1 MEPWIIFS
9 VITFLV
15 ILLSATFKY
24 LITKKKIK
32 ATIVSKIFYYD
43 DETFIKSWR
52 KTKEKGLL
60 IFVIKSAIYYTFY
73 LVILFGITFL
83 NVNGGKS
90 YLYENRLLLIIVFA
104 IFVGFGCL
112 LTPIKWNMQQD
123 KYSKLTDMEQIE
135 NDNNK

>member
-1 MEPWIIFS
+1 MEPLIIFS
-9 VITFLV
+9 AITFLV

-32 ATIVSKIFYYD
+32 PNIVSKIFYYD
-43 DETFIKSWR
+43 DETFVKSWK

-60 IFVIKSAIYYTFY
+60 IFVIRNAIYYTFY

-123 KYSKLTDMEQIE
+123 KYSKLTEKEQI
-135 NDNNK
+135 